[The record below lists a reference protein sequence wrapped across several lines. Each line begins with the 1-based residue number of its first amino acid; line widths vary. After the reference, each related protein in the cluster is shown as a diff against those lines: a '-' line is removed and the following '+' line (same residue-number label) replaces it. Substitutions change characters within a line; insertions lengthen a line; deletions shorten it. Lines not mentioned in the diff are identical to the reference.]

1 MTTTTAAPALN
12 AAAVAQ
18 LCAGGARRSRKAAS
32 AGAAR
37 VDLRW
42 ARLLRLAVVSRVLR
56 IVRDQLLACSSCGG
70 GGGAGGGGGG
80 ARGRYRR
87 LGPPAAHGHGHG
99 PPVLCPVDRDD
110 DGDGCADATAAG
122 ADDDDV
128 EDVVS
133 LKVSLLGD
141 CQIGKTSFMVKYVG
155 DDGEEQNGLQMTGLN
170 LMDKTM
176 AVRGA
181 RIAYSIWDVA
191 GDNQSVD
198 HVPIACKDA
207 VAILYM
213 FDLTSRCTLNNIVDW
228 YERARKWNKT
238 AIPIL
243 IGTKFDDF
251 AQLPLEMQWAIVN
264 QARAYA
270 RAMKATL
277 FFSSATHN
285 INVNKIFKFITAKLF
300 NLPWTVERNLTIGEP
315 IIDF

>member
-1 MTTTTAAPALN
+1 MN
-12 AAAVAQ
+12 VAAAATQ
-18 LCAGGARRSRKAAS
+18 LCAGAAPSRRRK
-32 AGAAR
+32 GL
-37 VDLRW
+37 DLRW

-56 IVRDQLLACSSCGG
+56 LVRDQLLACSTCGG
-70 GGGAGGGGGG
+70 GRG
-80 ARGRYRR
+80 GRYRR
-87 LGPPAAHGHGHG
+87 LGPPTVH
-99 PPVLCPVDRDD
+99 
-110 DGDGCADATAAG
+110 AAG
-122 ADDDDV
+122 AAPSPVVREEEDGDAAADV
-128 EDVVS
+128 DDVVS

-155 DDGEEQNGLQMTGLN
+155 NGDEQNGLQMTGLN
-170 LMDKTM
+170 LMDKTL

-191 GDNQSVD
+191 GDSKFVD
-198 HVPIACKDA
+198 HIPIACKDA

-213 FDLTSRCTLNNIVDW
+213 FDLTSRCTLNNIIDW